1 MIAYYI
7 RRSLAG
13 FRQPGRGI
21 EETDNALRTY
31 GLNDGK
37 GPAAGQVFRNPDLAR
52 TFRLIAEGGRDAFY
66 TGEIARTIDAYF
78 KRIGGWLR
86 YEDLAAHKSEWIEP
100 HKTGYRGRSEEHTSE
115 LQSLMRISYAVFCL
129 KKNKIKMT
137 CNMLLTNYTHY
148 NS

>member
-1 MIAYYI
+1 MSAYNS

-66 TGEIARTIDAYF
+66 EGEIARTIDAYF

-86 YEDLAAHKSEWIEP
+86 YEDLAAHKSERIEP
-100 HKTGYRGRSEEHTSE
+100 HKKGYRGNGVSAQWRKKQGIATLHTMTYTEQNEE
-115 LQSLMRISYAVFCL
+115 
-129 KKNKIKMT
+129 N
-137 CNMLLTNYTHY
+137 
-148 NS
+148 

>member
-52 TFRLIAEGGRDAFY
+52 TFRLIAEGGRDAF
-66 TGEIARTIDAYF
+66 
-78 KRIGGWLR
+78 
-86 YEDLAAHKSEWIEP
+86 
-100 HKTGYRGRSEEHTSE
+100 RSEEHTSE
-115 LQSLMRISYAVFCL
+115 LQSLMRISYAVFGL
-129 KKNKIKMT
+129 KKKNKRQ
-137 CNMLLTNYTHY
+137 TNKYEQ
-148 NS
+148 

>member
-1 MIAYYI
+1 MI
-7 RRSLAG
+7 RRPPRST
-13 FRQPGRGI
+13 R
-21 EETDNALRTY
+21 TDTLFPYTTLFRTY

-66 TGEIARTIDAYF
+66 EGEIARTIDAYF

-100 HKTGYRGRSEEHTSE
+100 HKTGYRGTDVYALGANTQGIAT
-115 LQSLMRISYAVFCL
+115 LQ
-129 KKNKIKMT
+129 
-137 CNMLLTNYTHY
+137 MLNLQNR
-148 NS
+148 